1 MCIRDS
7 NDTLRII
14 VVRNPGKSVPGKIV
28 FPQRR
33 VLPVKPVEGTDEML
47 QHSVG
52 FVVQQQ
58 PVQAA
63 FKIPFLELAEF
74 TAHKKQLFPR
84 MCHHIPQERPHP
96 REFLLIAARHFVHQG
111 SLAVHH
117 LVVGNRQD
125 KVFRKSVEKGKGQV
139 VVIEF
144 AEPGRWV

>member
-1 MCIRDS
+1 MIDAAEH

-47 QHSVG
+47 QHPVG

-84 MCHHIPQERPHP
+84 MCHHIPQERPHHKYSKNP
-96 REFLLIAARHFVHQG
+96 PITRTKNVASFQYDRNPNLI
-111 SLAVHH
+111 
-117 LVVGNRQD
+117 
-125 KVFRKSVEKGKGQV
+125 
-139 VVIEF
+139 
-144 AEPGRWV
+144 